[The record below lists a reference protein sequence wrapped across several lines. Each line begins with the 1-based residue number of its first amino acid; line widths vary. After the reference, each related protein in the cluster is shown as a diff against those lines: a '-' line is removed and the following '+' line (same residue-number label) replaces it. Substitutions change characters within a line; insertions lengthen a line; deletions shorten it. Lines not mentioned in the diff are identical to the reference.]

1 MSEKET
7 NTRKKRKKKG
17 THTHKDSRTGYV
29 KLTFFLSFSLIY
41 KQTNTNT
48 HTHNRLLLERPEKMT
63 CVMCG
68 RLGHLTPKNRK
79 CSRTYREEW
88 EKLSEPERLERLKT
102 HQRAYIEQCNKKR
115 RKLLTLPSS
124 HKPSSLVF
132 KDKIFSLSL
141 NGDDTRQDLINK
153 IERSGGKITGQ
164 IHKNVHALLCSKT
177 ALECKTQRVRKARK
191 RNVPIVL
198 TTFIDHCISQNKWIS
213 PLSYSN
219 HENACS

>member
-1 MSEKET
+1 
-7 NTRKKRKKKG
+7 
-17 THTHKDSRTGYV
+17 
-29 KLTFFLSFSLIY
+29 
-41 KQTNTNT
+41 
-48 HTHNRLLLERPEKMT
+48 
-63 CVMCG
+63 MCG

-219 HENACS
+219 HENASS